1 MTLSNADKLR
11 FAEVEDTIE
20 RELGGNSD
28 TMDFLMYLER
38 LKEENEDRQSEDK
51 KIQDEI
57 EYIRS
62 YALSFSHI
70 ENIDQTDPML
80 FEFAYDVYQRT
91 NYILEELEK

>member
-1 MTLSNADKLR
+1 MRNNKNGHYR
-11 FAEVEDTIE
+11 I
-20 RELGGNSD
+20 REMGVIG
-28 TMDFLMYLER
+28 MRE
-38 LKEENEDRQSEDK
+38 KELA
-51 KIQDEI
+51 DEI